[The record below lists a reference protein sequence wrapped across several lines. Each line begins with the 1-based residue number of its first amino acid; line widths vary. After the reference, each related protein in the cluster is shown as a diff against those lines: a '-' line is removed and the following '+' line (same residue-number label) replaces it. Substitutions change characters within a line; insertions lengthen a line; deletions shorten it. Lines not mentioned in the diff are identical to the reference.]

1 MTETHTIDAG
11 GKSLGRVASLAA
23 AALRGKNLVTF
34 SRQTPPLCRVTI
46 TNASKL
52 KLEARKL
59 KAKSY
64 LRYSGY
70 PGGLKAMSLENLI
83 VRKGITEALRLAVRG
98 MLPRNKWRTIFL
110 NRLIITK

>member
-1 MTETHTIDAG
+1 MTETYTIDASD
-11 GKSLGRVASLAA
+11 KPLGRVASLAA
-23 AALRGKNLVTF
+23 AALRGKNSVTF

-46 TNASKL
+46 VNASKL
-52 KLEARKL
+52 KLEAKKL

-83 VRKGITEALRLAVRG
+83 ARKGIKEALRLAVRG

-110 NRLIITK
+110 QRLSITE